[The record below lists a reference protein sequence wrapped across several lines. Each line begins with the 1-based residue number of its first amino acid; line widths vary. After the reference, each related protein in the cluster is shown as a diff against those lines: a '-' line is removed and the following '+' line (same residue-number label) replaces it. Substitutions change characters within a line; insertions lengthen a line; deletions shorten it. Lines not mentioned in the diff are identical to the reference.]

1 LRRSY
6 SAHTKKAP
14 KGTVVTIPGL
24 SDLLKDIK
32 TLEDHARAHHSREE
46 TRMVPLTREEADVV
60 ESYRRFLAQDYD

>member
-1 LRRSY
+1 
-6 SAHTKKAP
+6 
-14 KGTVVTIPGL
+14 VTIPGL